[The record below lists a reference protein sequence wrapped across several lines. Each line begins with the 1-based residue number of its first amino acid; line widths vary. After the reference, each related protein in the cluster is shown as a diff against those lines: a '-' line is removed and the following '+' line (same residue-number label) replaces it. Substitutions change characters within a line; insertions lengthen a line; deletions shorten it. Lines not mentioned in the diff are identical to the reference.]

1 MSGASASA
9 EAGLLPIGELSRS
22 TGLAASAIRY
32 YERCGLVTPIERA
45 GGKRRFDADAVSRLR
60 IIMEVQRAGFSLD
73 EIRLLLGP
81 RGADPELRR
90 ALVQKKLAEVRRDIR
105 RLRSIERAL
114 EAALECGCDS
124 LEHCRLPSLSQAATS
139 QVEASAPR
147 RRPESPA
154 TGRRGRNG

>member
-1 MSGASASA
+1 VA
-9 EAGLLPIGELSRS
+9 RS

-32 YERCGLVTPIERA
+32 YEECGLVAPIERT
-45 GGKRRFDADAVSRLR
+45 GGKRRFGPDAVSRLR
-60 IIMEVQRAGFSLD
+60 VIMEVQRAGFSLD

-81 RGADPELRR
+81 RGADAELRA

-105 RLRSIERAL
+105 RLRSVERAL

-139 QVEASAPR
+139 HVEVSTPR
-147 RRPESPA
+147 RRPRSRTTIRA
-154 TGRRGRNG
+154 RNG